1 MAKHIVKC
9 SICGEQFDANAVPFE
24 KTHSGRRY
32 AHTEC
37 FNNQENLKTQEQ
49 KDKEQLEAYIK
60 ELLKVEK
67 LNPRVYKLMYDYIT
81 QYKYTYK
88 GILQALVYFYE
99 IKGNDKSKA
108 NGSIGIV
115 PFVYQEAFDY
125 FMVLWEA
132 RQKNEV
138 KVISNFKPDVEEVEI
153 PPPRRTVIKR
163 KLFTFLDEED
173 KDE

>member
-1 MAKHIVKC
+1 
-9 SICGEQFDANAVPFE
+9 
-24 KTHSGRRY
+24 
-32 AHTEC
+32 
-37 FNNQENLKTQEQ
+37 
-49 KDKEQLEAYIK
+49 
-60 ELLKVEK
+60 
-67 LNPRVYKLMYDYIT
+67 MYDYIT

-173 KDE
+173 KDEQ